1 MCLAEMRW
9 GGHQDG
15 CQRGAQIRRPTNTGV
30 GGLVCARFLS
40 AKGLSWHGARGQR
53 MGRVDGLFWPG
64 KLGRG
69 WSWALSGPLRGMR
82 LKGRKGTPCP
92 PHPRDSSFFWHL
104 WAFDSL
110 RFSILC
116 LRDIY

>member
-69 WSWALSGPLRGMR
+69 WSWAHGPS
-82 LKGRKGTPCP
+82 PQE
-92 PHPRDSSFFWHL
+92 
-104 WAFDSL
+104 
-110 RFSILC
+110 
-116 LRDIY
+116 